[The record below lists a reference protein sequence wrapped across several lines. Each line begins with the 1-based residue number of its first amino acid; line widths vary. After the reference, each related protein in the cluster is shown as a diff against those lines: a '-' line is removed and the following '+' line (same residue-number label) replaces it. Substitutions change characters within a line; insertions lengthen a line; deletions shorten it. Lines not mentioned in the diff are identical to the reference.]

1 MKEVDNKFY
10 ERADAHIHLCNDQI
24 SKDIG
29 KGKVSASTMYATA
42 RFYAWVSACGW
53 AMAKRWLKQKQRL

>member
-1 MKEVDNKFY
+1 MKEVDDKFY

-24 SKDIG
+24 SKDIS

-42 RFYAWVSACGW
+42 RFNAWISACG
-53 AMAKRWLKQKQRL
+53 